1 MIAFFI
7 SPIALSALTA
17 MLLAQAIKV
26 PIEYLR
32 YKRLDWSLFLNA
44 GGMPS
49 SHSAMMAAVTTS
61 IGLHIGWDNPVFIL
75 AIAISLI
82 VVYDATNIRRQAGL
96 HAERINQIVNGI
108 VADHNLPKEEID
120 NLREVL
126 GHSPGEATVGV
137 LLGIVVALVFYF
149 LMSVN

>member
-1 MIAFFI
+1 MVAFF
-7 SPIALSALTA
+7 SNPIAISALVA
-17 MLLAQAIKV
+17 MVLAQVIKV

-32 YKRLDWSLFLNA
+32 TKRWDWSLLINA

-61 IGLHIGWDNPVFIL
+61 IGLHVGWGSPIFIL
-75 AIAISLI
+75 AVAATII

-96 HAERINQIVNGI
+96 HAERINQIVNGF
-108 VADHNLPKEEID
+108 VSEHNLPKKDID

-126 GHSPGEATVGV
+126 GHSPGEAFMGV
-137 LLGIVVALVFYF
+137 LLGIALAILFSF
-149 LMSVN
+149 IMNGN

>member
-1 MIAFFI
+1 MIAFFT

-17 MLLAQAIKV
+17 MLLAQAIKG

-32 YKRLDWSLFLNA
+32 YQRLDGSLFLNA
-44 GGMPS
+44 GGMAS
-49 SHSAMMAAVTTS
+49 SDSAMMAAVTTS

-126 GHSPGEATVGV
+126 GHSPGEASVGV